1 MLTSKCILYTKKK
14 TLPQLPLLL
23 LSLSERS
30 PVLQALLLSLL
41 LDGIR
46 LRGEHIHA
54 VPRLVGLAP
63 LDVDPAPVL
72 PAGLLVDG
80 SRPRDALSRER
91 LGRRRVAP
99 DIPTPRGVQR
109 VNRARW
115 RAGCGP

>member
-23 LSLSERS
+23 LSLAERS

-72 PAGLLVDG
+72 TQEFGPLKADHSIFCPEHFTHAEREEKCVSVQENVWGTDGLAKL
-80 SRPRDALSRER
+80 
-91 LGRRRVAP
+91 
-99 DIPTPRGVQR
+99 
-109 VNRARW
+109 
-115 RAGCGP
+115 